1 MGHESQI
8 ELWSPNLTTFCFVGF
23 GTDRLRRR
31 EAMQTADRENPTHGV
46 TWPRNRAHGAVGQN
60 RTSSIEWAEKQEKF
74 QPKEKCFFLT
84 SPFIELI
91 GSWRFLGVSC
101 GHIAMDREVK
111 MLGAKT
117 CRFGFRITALL
128 CAATCCGVLSAQTP
142 QYRVEG
148 ARSYYRYHICP
159 GDILRI
165 SVYKH

>member
-1 MGHESQI
+1 MS
-8 ELWSPNLTTFCFVGF
+8 
-23 GTDRLRRR
+23 R
-31 EAMQTADRENPTHGV
+31 
-46 TWPRNRAHGAVGQN
+46 
-60 RTSSIEWAEKQEKF
+60 
-74 QPKEKCFFLT
+74 
-84 SPFIELI
+84 LI

-148 ARSYYRYHICP
+148 ARSYYTYHICP

-165 SVYKH
+165 SVYKHPELSKTVVVGPNGDVNVPRLNAVRVAGLSIELASDLLRQKLQSVVDSPCMTITVKRRNGPWILEKEPFFIDVPAPVSYETKIHDS